1 MKHQYLMNIS
11 PDDWNDLTII
21 RNLTD
26 TPFSQLMR
34 EGLRH
39 IVKNRKEDILQRRK
53 MRTTLSHMNPL

>member
-26 TPFSQLMR
+26 TPFSQLIR
-34 EGLRH
+34 EGVRH
-39 IVKNRKEDILQRRK
+39 IVKSKKDNISQVRK
-53 MRTTLSHMNPL
+53 MRETLSHMNPL